1 MSAPKIPR
9 NTAGFGL
16 VEVMISIAISL
27 IVILA
32 VTGLY
37 LTQRSAYTTQG
48 ALSLV
53 QENAR
58 YLMRVMTHDL
68 RMSGY
73 RDINATTTFTTN
85 AAGSKLF
92 IDAQNDVGTQKN
104 DVLTLRFYGAS
115 DTSGTADGS
124 ISNCARTAIGRD
136 TMVTQKYEVMVDTES
151 LEPSLYCT
159 IVPPSAS
166 TVAAPPTL
174 LVSGVESL
182 QMLFVVDLD
191 GDGASFS
198 YQPAGVA
205 DVSKAVSVLVSVV
218 MRSNTID
225 NVTLGNSPGF
235 NHFGTQYA
243 RDNVAPSNDP
253 GSVFNPP
260 KDGRLRKHV
269 TFSVAL
275 RNRLD

>member
-1 MSAPKIPR
+1 MSAPTMPR
-9 NTAGFGL
+9 CAAGFGL
-16 VEVMISIAISL
+16 IEVMISIAISL

-37 LTQRSAYTTQG
+37 LTQKSAYSTQG

-68 RMSGY
+68 RLSGY

-92 IDAQNDVGTQKN
+92 IDAQNDVGLHAS
-104 DVLTLRFYGAS
+104 DALTLLFYGAS
-115 DTSGTADGS
+115 DTSGVADGS
-124 ISNCARTAIGRD
+124 IRDCLGNAIDRD
-136 TMVTQKYEVMVDTES
+136 TVVTQTYTVQVDPVS
-151 LEPSLYCT
+151 QEPSLYCT
-159 IVPPSAS
+159 IGTTS
-166 TVAAPPTL
+166 TQ
-174 LVSGVESL
+174 LVSGVDSL

-191 GDGASFS
+191 GTGTRFS

-205 DVSKAVSVLVSVV
+205 DLSKAVSVLVSAVL
-218 MRSNTID
+218 RSNTTD
-225 NVTLGNSPGF
+225 NVKPATAPVF
-235 NHFGTQYA
+235 NHFGVQYA
-243 RDNVAPSNDP
+243 PGNVARAGDA
-253 GSVFNPP
+253 GSVFIPAN
-260 KDGRLRKHV
+260 DGRLRKRV
-269 TFSVAL
+269 MFSVAL

>member
-1 MSAPKIPR
+1 MSTSRKQCAE
-9 NTAGFGL
+9 AGFGL

-58 YLMRVMTHDL
+58 YLMRSMTHDL
-68 RMSGY
+68 RLSGY
-73 RDINATTTFTTN
+73 RDINASTTFPTN
-85 AAGSKLF
+85 VAGSKLF
-92 IDAQNDVGTQKN
+92 IDAQNDVGLHAS
-104 DVLTLRFYGAS
+104 DALTLLFYGAS
-115 DTSGTADGS
+115 TTSGVADGS
-124 ISNCARTAIGRD
+124 IRDCLGNAIGRD
-136 TMVTQKYEVMVDTES
+136 TVVTQTYSVQVDPVS

-159 IVPPSAS
+159 IGLISA
-166 TVAAPPTL
+166 P
-174 LVSGVESL
+174 LVSGVDSL
-182 QMLFVVDLD
+182 QMLFMVDLD
-191 GDGASFS
+191 GGGTRFS

-205 DVSKAVSVLVSVV
+205 DISKAVSVLVSAVL
-218 MRSNTID
+218 RSNTVD
-225 NVTLGNSPGF
+225 NLTPAAAPVF

-243 RDNVAPSNDP
+243 PGNAAPGTDA
-253 GSVFNPP
+253 GSVFSPVN
-260 KDGRLRKHV
+260 DGRLRKRV
-269 TFSVAL
+269 MFSVAL

>member
-1 MSAPKIPR
+1 M
-9 NTAGFGL
+9 NTRGKQCREAGFGL
-16 VEVMISIAISL
+16 VEVMISITISL

-37 LTQRSAYTTQG
+37 MTQRSAYTTQG

-58 YLMRVMTHDL
+58 YLMRSMTHDL
-68 RMSGY
+68 RLSGY
-73 RDINATTTFTTN
+73 RDINAGTTFLTN

-92 IDAQNDVGTQKN
+92 IDAQNDVGPSVN
-104 DVLTLRFYGAS
+104 DVLTLQFYGAS
-115 DTSGTADGS
+115 DTSGVADGS
-124 ISNCARTAIGRD
+124 IRDCLGNAIGRD
-136 TMVTQKYEVMVDTES
+136 TAVTQTYAVQVDPVS

-159 IVPPSAS
+159 VGLAS
-166 TVAAPPTL
+166 TP

-182 QMLFVVDLD
+182 QMLFVVDVD
-191 GDGASFS
+191 GSGTRFM

-205 DVSKAVSVLVSVV
+205 DISKAVSVLVSAVL
-218 MRSNTID
+218 RSNTID
-225 NVTLGNSPGF
+225 NLKPAAAPVF

-243 RDNVAPSNDP
+243 PANVAPVTDV
-253 GSVFNPP
+253 GSVFIPAN
-260 KDGRLRKHV
+260 DGRLRKRV